1 MIWNRWGILNP
12 NLQYFFASE
21 RDWRY
26 SRPLPMFAFDDWMR
40 GLLGNHAHW
49 VEGRVE
55 GPILSTLYHLHAEDE
70 KETESF
76 TKKYFPQ
83 LLFLK

>member
-1 MIWNRWGILNP
+1 MILNP

-55 GPILSTLYHLHAEDE
+55 GPILSTLYHLHAEGE
-70 KETESF
+70 KETQSF
-76 TKKYFPQ
+76 TKQYFPQ